1 MVDREELKRRAAK
14 QIDKANEEELER
26 LEGDKSRLRKWLESA
41 LDVAKD
47 VIKSAIGG
55 IISAIVWW

>member
-14 QIDKANEEELER
+14 QIDRASEKELER

-41 LDVAKD
+41 LNVAKD
-47 VIKSAIGG
+47 VLKSALGG
-55 IISAIVWW
+55 IISSLIWW

>member
-14 QIDKANEEELER
+14 QIDKADEKELER

-41 LDVAKD
+41 LNVAKD
-47 VIKSAIGG
+47 VLKSALGG
-55 IISAIVWW
+55 IISSLIWW

>member
-14 QIDKANEEELER
+14 QIDKADEEELER

-41 LDVAKD
+41 LNVAKD
-47 VIKSAIGG
+47 VLKSALGG
-55 IISAIVWW
+55 IISALVWW